1 MISRRGMVL
10 AMAALPAVA
19 LAGAAVAAD
28 APKALIPP
36 DLEATIDHG
45 LFYLQKLQKNDGSF
59 ETSAP
64 PAASAALVVLAML
77 ASGHTPDLGK
87 YGQTLRSAVEY
98 LIGQGGDK
106 GYFGA
111 EGSKMYGHAI
121 ATLVLAQVHGTE
133 LDEILRRRVR
143 QSLDKALKVIFAG
156 QDAKKERDIYAGGWR
171 YEANSTDADLS
182 VTGWCVAALRA
193 CQSVGLPVAKERFER
208 AAGFALRC
216 YRADRKAFAYQ
227 PQQEPSPA
235 MTAVGMLCLA
245 AVEGG
250 ARAEFSSAAQFL
262 IDNPVKENA
271 PYLYY
276 ALYYTTHAAFG
287 AGEKCWTAV
296 WKQNL
301 ALLKALQRKD
311 DGAWPARGS
320 SEPGRD
326 DRPGRLYTTA
336 MACLALSV
344 PLRLAPMFRR

>member
-1 MISRRGMVL
+1 MVL
-10 AMAALPAVA
+10 AIAGVPAAVA
-19 LAGAAVAAD
+19 LADAAIAAE
-28 APKALIPP
+28 APKPLIPQ

-45 LFYLQKLQKNDGSF
+45 LFYLQKLQKSDGSF
-59 ETSAP
+59 ETAAP

-98 LIGQGGDK
+98 LLGQGGDK

-133 LDEILRRRVR
+133 LDENLRRRVR
-143 QSLDKALKVIFAG
+143 QSLDKALKIITTS

-171 YEANSTDADLS
+171 YEPTSTDADLS
-182 VTGWCVAALRA
+182 VTGWCVAAMRGCL
-193 CQSVGLPVAKERFER
+193 SVGLPVPRERFER
-208 AAGFALRC
+208 AAAFALRC

-227 PQQEPSPA
+227 PQQDPSSA
-235 MTAVGMLCLA
+235 MTAAGMLCLA
-245 AVEGG
+245 AVESAVRG
-250 ARAEFSSAAQFL
+250 EMSSAAQFL
-262 IDNPVKENA
+262 IDNPVKEST
-271 PYLYY
+271 PYMYY
-276 ALYYTTHAAFG
+276 SVYCTTHAASG
-287 AGEKCWTAV
+287 IGEKGWTAV

-301 ALLKALQRKD
+301 ALLQPLQRKE

-320 SEPGRD
+320 SEPAGD
-326 DRPGRLYTTA
+326 NRPGRLYPTT